1 MKSVYI
7 FTLRNKRGNPLK
19 NRKMTTK
26 EAQIKHIEEV
36 KLPFLIKAFNDSPE
50 GEMKW
55 YYFDQAAK
63 YGEIVMKMKNNL
75 M

>member
-1 MKSVYI
+1 
-7 FTLRNKRGNPLK
+7 
-19 NRKMTTK
+19 MTTK
-26 EAQIKHIEEV
+26 EAKIKHIEEV
-36 KLPFLIKAFNDSPE
+36 KLPFLIKSFNECPE

>member
-1 MKSVYI
+1 MKSI
-7 FTLRNKRGNPLK
+7 TTFDLSNKRGNSLK
-19 NRKMTTK
+19 NKKMTTK
-26 EAQIKHIEEV
+26 EAQIRHIEEV
-36 KLPFLIKAFNDSPE
+36 KIPFLIKAFNDSPE

>member
-1 MKSVYI
+1 MKSI
-7 FTLRNKRGNPLK
+7 TTFELSNKKRND
-19 NRKMTTK
+19 MTTK

-36 KLPFLIKAFNDSPE
+36 KIPFLIKSFNESPE

-63 YGEIVMKMKNNL
+63 YGEIVMLMKNNL